1 MYAKVGRFCVAH
13 RRAVLVSWLAVF
25 VVGIVVGGGVFARLK
40 ESNGSAS
47 IESVKG
53 FNMLDDAKS
62 TGPGAVA
69 VVDGARVDDPGTRAA
84 VERLTARLRALP
96 HVQSAVNAYSSPDPR
111 LRAKDGD
118 ASLIVLSVAN
128 NEDDPMAMHR
138 DVDRIRNEVK
148 DEVPG
153 ATVRVGGDLGVMR
166 DEMMATQDD
175 LVMGELIA
183 LPILLVALF
192 FVFHG
197 VRAALLPLAA
207 ALVTTAG
214 ALLPLLAVSYATDVA
229 SYAVDVV
236 ILFGLA
242 LAVDYSLLIVNR
254 FREERAAGADPR
266 TSVERT
272 TESAGRTITYSAL
285 TVAAALSGLFAFN
298 NPTFTSLALGGIPTV
313 LVALLA
319 GLTLVP
325 ALLAGWA
332 DKIRPVDRQ
341 TADEGFFGRLARRVQ
356 RRPVFVAVGV
366 AALLVA
372 AAVPFLK
379 VDYGSGD
386 PRILP
391 RGAESR
397 HVAES
402 LLSRFPGKQ
411 ADPVQVVAKL
421 PATDPRVKAYAA
433 GLERHPGVA
442 AVEMEPGLHG
452 DVSAIDVIPSGT
464 SQGDRAQ
471 ALVRQLRGERPGYRT
486 YISGQAAFLAD
497 FKTQIA
503 DRLPYAALLIG
514 LTTFALLFLMTG
526 SVLVPVKALVMNT
539 LSLGA
544 TFGVLVWVFQDGHL
558 SGVLGFDA
566 FGAVEVW
573 VPVVVFVFAFGL
585 SMDYEVFLLSRIKEC
600 YDECGDNNRAVA
612 NGLQRS
618 GRIIT
623 SAALLVMIVFLGF
636 AAGKS
641 LGIKEMGLPPAVA
654 VAVDATLV
662 RCLLVPATMT
672 LLGDAN
678 WWAPAP
684 LRRLYHRF
692 GLHEAPSVA
701 LADEADAAARPK
713 VRV

>member
-53 FNMLDDAKS
+53 FNLLDDARS
-62 TGPGAVA
+62 SGPSAVA
-69 VVDGARVDDPGTRAA
+69 VVDGARVSDRATRAA
-84 VERLTARLRALP
+84 VERLTVKLRALP
-96 HVQSAVNAYSSPDPR
+96 HVQSAVNAYSSRDPR
-111 LRAKDGD
+111 LRAKDGN
-118 ASLIVLSVAN
+118 ASLIVLSVAK

-138 DVDRIRNEVK
+138 DVDRIRDAVRGA
-148 DEVPG
+148 VPG
-153 ATVRVGGDLGVMR
+153 AAIRVGGDLGVMR

-254 FREERAAGADPR
+254 FREERAVGADGL
-266 TSVERT
+266 VALERT
-272 TESAGRTITYSAL
+272 IASAGRTITFSAL
-285 TVAAALSGLFAFN
+285 TVAVALAGLFAFG
-298 NPTFTSLALGGIPTV
+298 NPTFTSLALGGIATV

-325 ALLAGWA
+325 ALLARWA

-372 AAVPFLK
+372 AAVPFLN
-379 VDYGSGD
+379 VNYGSGD

-397 HVAES
+397 QAAET
-402 LLSRFPGKQ
+402 LLARFPGKQ

-433 GLERHPGVA
+433 TLKQHPGVA
-442 AVEMEPGLHG
+442 AVEMEPGLRG
-452 DVSAIDVIPSGT
+452 KVSAIEVIPRGS
-464 SQGDRAQ
+464 SQGAPAQ
-471 ALVRQLRGERPGYRT
+471 ALVHQLRAERPAFRA

-497 FKTQIA
+497 
-503 DRLPYAALLIG
+503 
-514 LTTFALLFLMTG
+514 
-526 SVLVPVKALVMNT
+526 
-539 LSLGA
+539 
-544 TFGVLVWVFQDGHL
+544 
-558 SGVLGFDA
+558 
-566 FGAVEVW
+566 
-573 VPVVVFVFAFGL
+573 
-585 SMDYEVFLLSRIKEC
+585 
-600 YDECGDNNRAVA
+600 
-612 NGLQRS
+612 
-618 GRIIT
+618 
-623 SAALLVMIVFLGF
+623 
-636 AAGKS
+636 
-641 LGIKEMGLPPAVA
+641 
-654 VAVDATLV
+654 
-662 RCLLVPATMT
+662 
-672 LLGDAN
+672 
-678 WWAPAP
+678 
-684 LRRLYHRF
+684 
-692 GLHEAPSVA
+692 
-701 LADEADAAARPK
+701 
-713 VRV
+713 

>member
-53 FNMLDDAKS
+53 FNLLDDARS
-62 TGPGAVA
+62 SGPGAVA
-69 VVDGARVDDPGTRAA
+69 VVDGARVSDRATRAA
-84 VERLTARLRALP
+84 VERLTVKLRALP
-96 HVQSAVNAYSSPDPR
+96 HVQSAVNVYSSRDPR
-111 LRAKDGD
+111 LRAKDGN
-118 ASLIVLSVAN
+118 ASLIVLSVAK

-138 DVDRIRNEVK
+138 DVDRIRDAVRGA
-148 DEVPG
+148 VPG
-153 ATVRVGGDLGVMR
+153 AAIRVGGDLGVMR

-254 FREERAAGADPR
+254 FREERATGADPL
-266 TSVERT
+266 TSVEHT

-332 DKIRPVDRQ
+332 EKIRPVERQ
-341 TADEGFFGRLARRVQ
+341 AADDGFFGRLARRVQ
-356 RRPVFVAVGV
+356 QHPAVVAVGV

-372 AAVPFLK
+372 AAIPFLK
-379 VDYGSGD
+379 VNYGSGD

-397 HVAES
+397 EVAEA
-402 LLSRFPGKQ
+402 LLARFPGKQ
-411 ADPVQVVAKL
+411 ADPVQVIARL
-421 PATDPRVKAYAA
+421 PATDPRLQAYAA
-433 GLERHPGVA
+433 KLRQHPGVA
-442 AVEMEPGLHG
+442 AVEMEQGLHG
-452 DVSAIDVIPSGT
+452 NVSAINVIPSGT

-471 ALVRQLRGERPGYRT
+471 ALVQQLRGDRPDYRT

-497 FKTQIA
+497 LKTP
-503 DRLPYAALLIG
+503 DR
-514 LTTFALLFLMTG
+514 
-526 SVLVPVKALVMNT
+526 
-539 LSLGA
+539 
-544 TFGVLVWVFQDGHL
+544 
-558 SGVLGFDA
+558 
-566 FGAVEVW
+566 
-573 VPVVVFVFAFGL
+573 
-585 SMDYEVFLLSRIKEC
+585 R
-600 YDECGDNNRAVA
+600 
-612 NGLQRS
+612 
-618 GRIIT
+618 
-623 SAALLVMIVFLGF
+623 
-636 AAGKS
+636 
-641 LGIKEMGLPPAVA
+641 
-654 VAVDATLV
+654 
-662 RCLLVPATMT
+662 
-672 LLGDAN
+672 
-678 WWAPAP
+678 PAP
-684 LRRLYHRF
+684 VRR
-692 GLHEAPSVA
+692 A
-701 LADEADAAARPK
+701 
-713 VRV
+713 